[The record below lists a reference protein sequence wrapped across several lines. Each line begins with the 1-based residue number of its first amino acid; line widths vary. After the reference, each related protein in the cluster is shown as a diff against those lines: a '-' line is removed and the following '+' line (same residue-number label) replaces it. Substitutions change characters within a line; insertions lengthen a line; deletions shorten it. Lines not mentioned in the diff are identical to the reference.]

1 MLQKINSQQKASA
14 NSKKLGVK
22 PPKWEGS
29 TMETYHQYL
38 NQAIRFRTWSK
49 ANFGTRHYDD
59 CRNHYTQDEAL
70 RSLLDSVKQASP
82 LSSLDLTPE
91 AGSHVYHV

>member
-1 MLQKINSQQKASA
+1 
-14 NSKKLGVK
+14 
-22 PPKWEGS
+22 
-29 TMETYHQYL
+29 METYHQYL

-91 AGSHVYHV
+91 ADSHVYHV